1 MLFICKEQVVAQRFV
16 LFVACNRQTET
27 AGDTGW
33 ESFKM
38 KGNAV
43 YKRSYNGCLAM
54 CGSLQLGAC
63 LPSENE
69 LAQQLS
75 VSRTTI
81 RTVMTGLEAVG
92 ILSREGA
99 VRRLS
104 RHPQPEDAFPDTQTQ
119 STSATVERR
128 FLEWILDGHIGPGY
142 LLTAAELARQFG
154 TSTTIIR
161 EHLPHFQHFGLI
173 ERRPNSAWLFKGVT
187 PAFANEIYEVREM
200 FELRAA
206 RSFAALPDDS
216 RSWRHMRMI
225 EAEHRALL
233 KSIDKDYSL
242 FPDLDERL
250 HRTIHETTDNR
261 FIKDFYDIIS
271 MLFHYNA
278 RWDVEDEKQRA
289 SAALTEHI
297 TYIEALLGRDL
308 KAIDQA
314 CRQHLKTAR
323 SNLLR
328 SIELRMTMPPA

>member
-1 MLFICKEQVVAQRFV
+1 
-16 LFVACNRQTET
+16 
-27 AGDTGW
+27 
-33 ESFKM
+33 M

-43 YKRSYNGCLAM
+43 YKRSYNGCLAI
-54 CGSLQLGAC
+54 CGTLG
-63 LPSENE
+63 LGDEMPSENE
-69 LAQQLS
+69 ISQSLS

-81 RTVMTGLEAVG
+81 RAVMAGLEAAA
-92 ILSREGA
+92 ILTRDSGA
-99 VRRLS
+99 RRLA
-104 RHPQPEDAFPDTQTQ
+104 RFPEAADAFPDTQTV

-128 FLEWILDGHIGPGY
+128 FLEWILQGHIGPGH

-187 PAFANEIYEVREM
+187 PAFAHEIYEVREM

-206 RSFAALPDDS
+206 RSFIDLPDES
-216 RSWRHMRMI
+216 LPWQRMRAI

-233 KSIDKDYSL
+233 MEIDKGYAL

-250 HRTIHETTDNR
+250 HRTVHETADNR

-278 RWDVEDEKQRA
+278 QWDAEDEKQRTFT
-289 SAALTEHI
+289 ALTEHLA
-297 TYIEALLGRDL
+297 YIEALLRRDL
-308 KAIDQA
+308 KAMDRA

-323 SNLLR
+323 GNLLR
-328 SIELRMTMPPA
+328 SIDARTKTPRR

>member
-1 MLFICKEQVVAQRFV
+1 
-16 LFVACNRQTET
+16 
-27 AGDTGW
+27 
-33 ESFKM
+33 M

-43 YKRSYNGCLAM
+43 YKRSYNGCLAL
-54 CGSLQLGAC
+54 CGTLALGAEM
-63 LPSENE
+63 PSENE
-69 LAQQLS
+69 ISQSLS

-81 RTVMTGLEAVG
+81 RTVMAGLEAAG
-92 ILSREGA
+92 ILTRDGA
-99 VRRLS
+99 TRRLS
-104 RHPQPEDAFPDTQTQ
+104 RHPAPDDAFPDTQTL

-128 FLEWILDGHIGPGY
+128 FLEWILDGHIGPGH

-187 PAFANEIYEVREM
+187 PGFAHEIYEVREM

-206 RSFAALPDDS
+206 RSFIELGDESP
-216 RSWRHMRMI
+216 SWRQMHVI
-225 EAEHRALL
+225 EQEHRRMLDR
-233 KSIDKDYSL
+233 IDAEYGQ

-250 HRTIHETTDNR
+250 HRTVHETTDNR

-278 RWDVEDEKQRA
+278 QWDADAEKQRTFT
-289 SAALTEHI
+289 ALTEHL
-297 TYIEALLGRDL
+297 TYIEALLRRDL
-308 KAIDQA
+308 KAIDRA
-314 CRQHLKTAR
+314 CRQHLRTGR

-328 SIELRMTMPPA
+328 SIALRTR

>member
-1 MLFICKEQVVAQRFV
+1 M
-16 LFVACNRQTET
+16 
-27 AGDTGW
+27 GTGR
-33 ESFKM
+33 EEFGM

-54 CGSLQLGAC
+54 CGSLPLGAEM
-63 LPSENE
+63 PSENE
-69 LAQQLS
+69 LSQALA

-81 RTVMTGLEAVG
+81 RTVMAGLEAAG
-92 ILSREGA
+92 ILRREEGA
-99 VRRLS
+99 RRLA
-104 RHPQPEDAFPDTQTQ
+104 RHPEPDDAFPDMQTV

-128 FLEWILDGHIGPGY
+128 FLEWILDGHIGPGH

-187 PAFANEIYEVREM
+187 PAFATEIYEVREM

-206 RSFAALPDDS
+206 RSFIDLPEES
-216 RSWRHMRMI
+216 APWRRMRTI
-225 EAEHRALL
+225 EAEHRVLL
-233 KSIDKDYSL
+233 ASIDTDYAR

-250 HRTIHETTDNR
+250 HRTVHETADNR

-278 RWDVEDEKQRA
+278 QWDAEDEKQRTFT
-289 SAALTEHI
+289 ALTEHLA
-297 TYIEALLGRDL
+297 YIEALLRRDL
-308 KAIDQA
+308 RAIDRA

-328 SIELRMTMPPA
+328 SIDLRMKMPAGPDASPA

>member
-1 MLFICKEQVVAQRFV
+1 
-16 LFVACNRQTET
+16 
-27 AGDTGW
+27 
-33 ESFKM
+33 M

-43 YKRSYNGCLAM
+43 YKRSYNGCLSICETLAP
-54 CGSLQLGAC
+54 GAEM
-63 LPSENE
+63 PSENE
-69 LAQQLS
+69 ISQFLS

-81 RTVMTGLEAVG
+81 RAVMAGLEAAG
-92 ILSREGA
+92 ILTRQGA
-99 VRRLS
+99 SRRLT
-104 RHPQPEDAFPDTQTQ
+104 RRPEPKDAFPDTQTV
-119 STSATVERR
+119 STNAAVERR
-128 FLEWILDGHIGPGY
+128 FLEWILQGHIGPGH

-187 PAFANEIYEVREM
+187 PAFAHEIYDVREM

-206 RSFAALPDDS
+206 RSFIALPDPS
-216 RSWRHMRMI
+216 PPWQRMRTI
-225 EAEHRALL
+225 EREHRALL
-233 KSIDKDYSL
+233 ADIDTGYAL

-250 HRTIHETTDNR
+250 HRTVHETADNR

-278 RWDVEDEKQRA
+278 QWDAEDEKQRA
-289 SAALTEHI
+289 FTALSEHLA
-297 TYIEALLGRDL
+297 YIEALLRRDL
-308 KAIDQA
+308 KAIDRA

-328 SIELRMTMPPA
+328 SIDLRLRKPPSL

>member
-1 MLFICKEQVVAQRFV
+1 
-16 LFVACNRQTET
+16 
-27 AGDTGW
+27 
-33 ESFKM
+33 M

-81 RTVMTGLEAVG
+81 RTVMTGLEAAG

-278 RWDVEDEKQRA
+278 RWDVEDEKRRA
-289 SAALTEHI
+289 FAALTEHI